1 MMACLFVHCFPL
13 QLSNTKA
20 QDGKT
25 TLLHFLA
32 NVVETKHP
40 DVLYFAEEISH
51 IDKASRGENR
61 KYCKTCVK
69 RPLSKRLKND
79 FQDRLPL
86 NAGQK
91 CCRMLQRDL
100 FSYHLSLRSLFCLFL
115 SGSFTPVLL

>member
-1 MMACLFVHCFPL
+1 MACLFVHCFLL

-51 IDKASRGENR
+51 IDKASRGE
-61 KYCKTCVK
+61 VSG
-69 RPLSKRLKND
+69 LI
-79 FQDRLPL
+79 L
-86 NAGQK
+86 N
-91 CCRMLQRDL
+91 
-100 FSYHLSLRSLFCLFL
+100 
-115 SGSFTPVLL
+115 SGF

>member
-1 MMACLFVHCFPL
+1 MSRPICHVMACLFAHCFLL

-51 IDKASRGENR
+51 IDKASRGEAWVKVFRINPEFRTLRLTFQR
-61 KYCKTCVK
+61 KSA
-69 RPLSKRLKND
+69 SK
-79 FQDRLPL
+79 
-86 NAGQK
+86 
-91 CCRMLQRDL
+91 C
-100 FSYHLSLRSLFCLFL
+100 
-115 SGSFTPVLL
+115 